1 MKRKDFIL
9 ALMVVIVWGANFTV
23 IKLGLDGVPS
33 MLLVAMRYFF
43 VAFPAVFF
51 IKRPNIHWKYVLY
64 YGFTVGVAQFG
75 CLFYAMEIG
84 MSAGLASIIVQL
96 QAFLSPFL
104 GSIFLKEKLKP
115 KQLIGFFIA
124 AIGLTFI
131 GIASTSNGISAIPVG
146 ALLLTLG
153 APTFW
158 SISNIIARYASDL
171 AKENGDKLDMLSL
184 VVWSGLVPPI
194 PMIGLALLIDS
205 PDVLINSIVNL
216 RFISLFSALYIGL
229 LATLFG
235 YGYWN
240 ILLSKYPLAKIS
252 PLSLLVPITG
262 LFTARIVLSESLSGM
277 QWIGAFIILAG
288 LIIANIDFKQLLNK
302 STEPN

>member
-1 MKRKDFIL
+1 MKRKDLIL
-9 ALMVVIVWGANFTV
+9 ALLVVIVWGANFTV

-43 VAFPAVFF
+43 VAFPAIFF
-51 IKRPNIHWKYVLY
+51 IKRPNIHWKYVVY

-115 KQLIGFFIA
+115 KQLLGFLIA
-124 AIGLTFI
+124 AIGLGLI
-131 GIASTSNGISAIPVG
+131 GIASTSSSISAIPIG
-146 ALLLTLG
+146 ALLLTIG

-158 SISNIIARYASDL
+158 SISNVIARYASDKV
-171 AKENGDKLDMLSL
+171 KEDGGSLDMLSL
-184 VVWSGLVPPI
+184 VVWSALVPPI
-194 PMIGLALLIDS
+194 PMIGLALLLDS
-205 PDVLINSIVNL
+205 PQVLISSLANL
-216 RFISLFSALYIGL
+216 RFISIFSALYIGL

-240 ILLSKYPLAKIS
+240 ILISKYPLAKIS

-262 LFTARIVLSESLSGM
+262 LFTARIVLAEKLSSM
-277 QWIGAFIILAG
+277 QWVGALVILAG
-288 LIIANIDFKQLLNK
+288 LIVANIDFKQLLNK